1 MILKR
6 RWKASLRAGSVAG
19 IPILLGVKM
28 VARLTLSVVALGLSV
43 GSAFAAQSKEEVCSL
58 QGDIVSAIQEA
69 RLDRVPQD
77 KVVGKVMAANPEWP
91 QKVEG
96 AMPGLVNWIYEQ
108 KRRDLKKAD
117 LGDAAQQQCLDNWE
131 QIKTLYGS

>member
-1 MILKR
+1 M
-6 RWKASLRAGSVAG
+6 AG

-28 VARLTLSVVALGLSV
+28 VARLTLSVVALGLSA
-43 GSAFAAQSKEEVCSL
+43 GSVFAAQTKEEVCAL
-58 QGDIVSAIQEA
+58 QGDIVTAIQEA

-77 KVVGKVMAANPEWP
+77 KVVGKVMATHPEWP
-91 QKVEG
+91 QNVEG
-96 AMPGLVNWIYEQ
+96 AMPGPVNWIYEQ

-117 LGDAAQQQCLDNWE
+117 LGATTQQQCLDNWD